1 MKVTKQQQTAL
12 NRIADDLART
22 GLALPGSLSEGY
34 YRCGSP
40 TCKCAANPPRLHGPY
55 ALWTRKSDNKTVTR
69 RLAEPELSE
78 YRPLFENA
86 KRLRH
91 LVTELQELT
100 LAVVEPPAQPEV
112 NQSPPRTTKV
122 RASHRPARSQ

>member
-1 MKVTKQQQTAL
+1 VKVTKQQQTVL
-12 NRIADDLART
+12 DRIAAELART

-34 YRCGSP
+34 YRCGSA
-40 TCKCAANPPRLHGPY
+40 TCRCAADPPQLHGPY

-86 KRLRH
+86 KRLRN
-91 LVTELQELT
+91 LVAELQELT
-100 LAVVEPPAQPEV
+100 LAVVGTHPAPHANRPPPA
-112 NQSPPRTTKV
+112 RAKV
-122 RASHRPARSQ
+122 HSSHQPARYQ